1 MRQSSLARQSST
13 ASSSDTYTSC
23 LTHLPS
29 TPSTK
34 GANHTVPDNYRS
46 SVYVNP
52 LSGETDNV
60 SNNFQNYD
68 VTKDANSSSKY
79 SYDNYKYVTLKDR
92 SDSDNL
98 FSGHI
103 VQKLDERLTATWQ
116 RFNSQP
122 PLQGGDC
129 RDGSDV
135 TRVKACSRSHG
146 GSLKRHR
153 SETSHERERHL
164 QFGDVM
170 ERTFSSTDNIHIDM
184 QGFPKPK
191 LKFRKAASL
200 ASRLH
205 GSPSTGK
212 KLANYHLIA
221 NPKSGTI
228 FSKLLYNE
236 YCVYIK
242 VL

>member
-1 MRQSSLARQSST
+1 MKPLVRQSST
-13 ASSSDTYTSC
+13 TSSSDTYTSC
-23 LTHLPS
+23 LTHIPS
-29 TPSTK
+29 TPSAR
-34 GANHTVPDNYRS
+34 GANPSHQENYRS

-52 LSGETDNV
+52 LSGAENA
-60 SNNFQNYD
+60 SNNLQNYN
-68 VTKDANSSSKY
+68 VINDANSASKY
-79 SYDNYKYVTLKDR
+79 SYDNSKYVTLR
-92 SDSDNL
+92 ERGDSDND
-98 FSGHI
+98 FSGQI
-103 VQKLDERLTATWQ
+103 VQKLDEKLTATWQ

-122 PLQGGDC
+122 PLQGDSCHGET
-129 RDGSDV
+129 DV
-135 TRVKACSRSHG
+135 TRLKSCSRSHG

-200 ASRLH
+200 ATRLH
-205 GSPSTGK
+205 GSPSTGR

-221 NPKSGTI
+221 NPKSGT
-228 FSKLLYNE
+228 
-236 YCVYIK
+236 
-242 VL
+242 